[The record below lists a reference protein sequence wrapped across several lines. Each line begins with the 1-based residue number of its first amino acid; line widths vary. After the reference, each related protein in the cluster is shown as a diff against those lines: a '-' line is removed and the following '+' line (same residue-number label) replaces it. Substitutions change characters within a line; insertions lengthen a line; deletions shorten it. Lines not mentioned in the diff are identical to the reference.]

1 MMMSVFLR
9 NGRYAAHVAFRLRP
23 LLGCFGEESFN
34 SCGSGMDEH
43 ADRLIR
49 IIFKS
54 VDRAA
59 GEYTQSPGNRS
70 VQLPLIRK
78 LTRPSTI

>member
-1 MMMSVFLR
+1 MRNDVMMSVFLR
-9 NGRYAAHVAFRLRP
+9 NGHYAAHVALWLRP

-43 ADRLIR
+43 ADWLIR
-49 IIFKS
+49 MIFES

-59 GEYTQSPGNRS
+59 EGVNAIAREEVG
-70 VQLPLIRK
+70 
-78 LTRPSTI
+78 PSTVD